1 MEGEIIAYLNP
12 FSYYLVDLRVN
23 YFLPICNSVGYGE
36 AESLRRIMF
45 TICHFVFITPAS
57 IQSEREIWVKGGW
70 KFQQVRVGENAR
82 AYFSQDGMPETY
94 FIQYLNCVF
103 FVDFYILDYKKYL
116 WIYLKLE
123 INVHYIKIGCNA
135 RY

>member
-57 IQSEREIWVKGGW
+57 IQSEREIWVKGG
-70 KFQQVRVGENAR
+70 
-82 AYFSQDGMPETY
+82 
-94 FIQYLNCVF
+94 
-103 FVDFYILDYKKYL
+103 
-116 WIYLKLE
+116 
-123 INVHYIKIGCNA
+123 
-135 RY
+135 